1 MNMETDIYIITS
13 RTAPRP
19 GPGEYISVL
28 EYKLEDKEYTK
39 TLRKQCEEVTPHAL
53 ELTALS
59 DSLKC
64 FRRSCDIRIHSTHG
78 WVKSIFLN
86 GWIGKWKAAGWV
98 NNGKPVANTEL
109 YELIDRLTN
118 DNGLNLVS
126 FDDDLGS
133 YRTWLTNEIRR

>member
-1 MNMETDIYIITS
+1 METDIYIITS

-59 DSLKC
+59 DSLNC
-64 FRRSCDIRIHSTHG
+64 VRRSCDLRSHSTHG